1 VLAGFPVVVYH
12 VYLCIHV
19 WICVGTSNRSQE
31 LTDFETIFAA
41 GPFKNLSELYP
52 LSLDS

>member
-1 VLAGFPVVVYH
+1 MLAGFPVVVYH

-19 WICVGTSNRSQE
+19 WMRVGTSNRSQE
-31 LTDFETIFAA
+31 LTDFEAIFAA

-52 LSLDS
+52 LSFDS